1 MGKNLLV
8 ARVSTSTLG
17 RDFKAQVFF
26 GTNNFSTLSRP
37 IDKLEHEQS
46 ALNPTNSRFDTKSGV
61 NRLPRVRRRPQNI
74 VNSGSGPV
82 WTACCKGFGDRT
94 ITESSSPLFLRFRK
108 MYAVIETGGK
118 QYRVS
123 EGEIVR
129 VERLASP
136 VGDEVSISAVHF
148 VVDGNDVQVGD
159 PTIAGAS
166 VKGTVV
172 EEGRGRK
179 VIAFKK
185 KRRKGYRR
193 KIGHRQDYTALRI
206 DKIVVS

>member
-1 MGKNLLV
+1 
-8 ARVSTSTLG
+8 
-17 RDFKAQVFF
+17 
-26 GTNNFSTLSRP
+26 
-37 IDKLEHEQS
+37 
-46 ALNPTNSRFDTKSGV
+46 
-61 NRLPRVRRRPQNI
+61 
-74 VNSGSGPV
+74 
-82 WTACCKGFGDRT
+82 
-94 ITESSSPLFLRFRK
+94 

-123 EGEIVR
+123 EGEVVR
-129 VERLASP
+129 IEHLASP
-136 VGDEVSISAVHF
+136 VGDEVSISEVHF
-148 VVDGNDVQVGD
+148 VADGKNIHVGD

-172 EEGRGRK
+172 DEGRGRK

-193 KIGHRQDYTALRI
+193 KIGNRQGYTALRI